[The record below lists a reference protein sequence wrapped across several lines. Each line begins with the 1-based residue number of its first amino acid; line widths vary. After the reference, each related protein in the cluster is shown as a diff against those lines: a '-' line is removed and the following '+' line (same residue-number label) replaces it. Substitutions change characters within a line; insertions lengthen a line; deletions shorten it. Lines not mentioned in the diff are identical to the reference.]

1 MLKLQDFLC
10 SRREV
15 EVILSGKCAGH
26 EGVRSGT
33 SSEPLLC
40 LSRKRSSHVPL
51 GALVTAVLPQEE
63 RPHPVSVL
71 CFKPFILSLDYACLF

>member
-1 MLKLQDFLC
+1 MLKPLDFLC
-10 SRREV
+10 STQEV

-26 EGVRSGT
+26 EGGRSGT

-40 LSRKRSSHVPL
+40 LSRKHSSNTPL
-51 GALVTAVLPQEE
+51 GALVIAVLPQEE

-71 CFKPFILSLDYACLF
+71 RFKAFILSLDYVCLF